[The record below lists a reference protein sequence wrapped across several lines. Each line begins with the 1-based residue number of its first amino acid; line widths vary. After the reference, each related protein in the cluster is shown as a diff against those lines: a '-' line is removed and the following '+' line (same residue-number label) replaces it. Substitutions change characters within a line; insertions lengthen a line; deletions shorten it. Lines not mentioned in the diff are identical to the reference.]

1 MPTMHSD
8 EATVIRE
15 LETVLGP
22 GKVLSDAPSLTA
34 YSIDAGIHKIPPR
47 AVVLIESPEDL
58 ESTLALARGHR
69 VPVTA
74 RSGGTN
80 LTGNAIGSGII
91 LEFSRM
97 NRILEINVRERW
109 VRVQPG
115 VIYAELSRELARRGL
130 MLGPDPSSGEM
141 CKLGGMLGNNAAGPH
156 TLKYGATKDHVIRM
170 EILLADGRRMKV
182 EPVSLKDPSFD
193 RFRREHAWIDPL
205 VDLVRNHAALL
216 REKKPRVSK
225 NSSGY
230 NLFALAEGL
239 DRGILDLPRLF
250 VGSEG
255 TLGLTLEATLGL
267 LPKPSRTVTALLYLE
282 RFEEVGHA
290 VNALLPLRPGALE
303 LLDANSLDLIG
314 RAKFAIPETTRAVL
328 LVELD
333 EEPMENQVEALH
345 AVCGQLHLTRPPD
358 LAREPD
364 HQQAL
369 WQVRK
374 AIYPT
379 LYRFESASGERRKP
393 VNFADDVVVAVERL
407 PELIAYLDGLFRETA
422 VPVAIFGHVG
432 NGNAH
437 ITPLLDITAAE
448 DFDKMIRLS
457 RQIHETVINRFG
469 GSICGEHGDGRVRG
483 EFVRALYGDDLF
495 GLFSKTKKLLDPD
508 DVLNPGV
515 KITDTSFTEHID
527 IERLSKS
534 CATCGRCNT
543 VCPVYDVRLE
553 ESNGAR
559 GWFHILTDP
568 DYDSDAASRVVEA
581 CLNCKSCRVVCPA
594 GLDVSSLVLDKRAE
608 TPNRMA
614 GFFFRLH
621 ARPVLFEP
629 LLKLAAR
636 TQVLWDRPAVRKG
649 IARMAAPVLKRI
661 APTAGLPANLILP
674 KLAARTLRER
684 HRPLTEEG
692 SGRGSVAYFHGCAA
706 NYFADGVGDAVIGVL
721 KKNGVDLVL
730 PRQRCSGTPVETY
743 GHRDIARDHARF
755 NLESLRPYDRVVT
768 GCASCTLMLKDYA
781 RFFDGKQRDEAER
794 LAGRVRHVTEFLVNE
809 LDLRLP
815 ESHGPEKTV
824 TYHSSCHLRAAGV
837 TREPRK
843 LLEKIPGSRFV
854 EMRDSDRCAGGAG
867 TYLVKDWD
875 LSRRIFGRKEAA
887 IRDSGTQ
894 VVATSCPA
902 CMIQLENGL
911 RGEIPVKHV
920 IQLVNEAYGKES
932 G

>member
-1 MPTMHSD
+1 M
-8 EATVIRE
+8 R
-15 LETVLGP
+15 
-22 GKVLSDAPSLTA
+22 
-34 YSIDAGIHKIPPR
+34 R
-47 AVVLIESPEDL
+47 AVVLIESSEDL
-58 ESTLALARGHR
+58 ETTLAFARER
-69 VPVTA
+69 RIPLTA

-97 NRILEINVRERW
+97 NRILELNVRERW

-115 VIYAELSRELARRGL
+115 VIYADLSRELARHGL

-170 EILLADGRRMKV
+170 DILLADGRQVRV
-182 EPVSLKDPSFD
+182 EEYPLKDASFD
-193 RFRREHAWIDPL
+193 LLRREHAWVDPL
-205 VDLVRNHAALL
+205 VDLVRINAGLL
-216 REKKPRVSK
+216 RAKKPRVSK

-239 DRGILDLPRLF
+239 DRGVLDLPRLF

-267 LPKPSRTVTALLYLE
+267 LPKPSQTVTALLYLE
-282 RFEEVGHA
+282 RFEEVGAA

-303 LLDANSLDLIG
+303 LLDSNSLDLIG
-314 RAKFAIPETTRAVL
+314 RAKFGIPETTRAVL

-333 EEPMENQVEALH
+333 EEPIENQVGALH
-345 AVCGQLHLTRPPD
+345 AVCGTLQLTRPPD
-358 LAREPD
+358 LAREPE

-374 AIYPT
+374 SIYPT
-379 LYRFESASGERRKP
+379 LYRYESASAGRKKP
-393 VNFADDVVVAVERL
+393 VNFADDVVVGVERL
-407 PELIAYLDGLFRETA
+407 PELIAYLDSLFRETA

-437 ITPLLDITAAE
+437 ITPLLDINAAE

-457 RQIHETVINRFG
+457 RRIHDTVITRFG

-495 GLFSKTKKLLDPD
+495 GLFAKTKKLLDPD
-508 DVLNPGV
+508 DTLNPGV
-515 KITDTSFTEHID
+515 KITDTPFTEHID
-527 IERLSKS
+527 IERLSKP

-543 VCPVYDVRLE
+543 VCPVYDVKLD

-568 DYDSDAASRVVEA
+568 DYDPESASRVVEA

-594 GLDVSSLVLDKRAE
+594 GLDVSSLILEKRAE
-608 TPNRMA
+608 APNRMA
-614 GFFFRLH
+614 GFFFRIH
-621 ARPVLFEP
+621 ARPGIFEP
-629 LLKLAAR
+629 MLKLAAR
-636 TQVLWDRPAVRKG
+636 AQFLWDLPAVRKW
-649 IARMAAPVLKRI
+649 IARMAAPVMKRI
-661 APTAGLPANLILP
+661 APTAGLPADLILP
-674 KLAARTLRER
+674 KLATRTLRER
-684 HRPLTEEG
+684 HSGLTEEG
-692 SGRGSVAYFHGCAA
+692 GGRGSVAYFHGCAA
-706 NYFADGVGDAVIGVL
+706 NYFSDGVGDAVIRVL
-721 KKNGVDLVL
+721 KKNGVQVVL
-730 PRQRCSGTPVETY
+730 PKQRCSGTPVETY
-743 GHRDIARDHARF
+743 GHREIAREHARF
-755 NLESLRPYDRVVT
+755 NLDSLRSYDRVVT
-768 GCASCTLMLKDYA
+768 GCASCTLMLKDYP
-781 RFFDGKQRDEAER
+781 RFFEGAQRAEAER
-794 LAGRVRHVTEFLVNE
+794 LSNRVRHVSEFLVN
-809 LDLRLP
+809 DLNLRFP
-815 ESHGPEKTV
+815 ESNAAGKTV

-837 TREPRK
+837 TREPRE
-843 LLEKIPGSRFV
+843 LLRSLPGTRYV

-867 TYLVKDWD
+867 TYLVKDWE
-875 LSRRIFGRKEAA
+875 LSRQIFGRKESA
-887 IRDSGTQ
+887 IRDSGAQ

-902 CMIQLENGL
+902 CMIQLNNGL
-911 RGEIPVKHV
+911 KGEIPVKHV
-920 IQLVNEAYGKES
+920 IQLIEEAYGEVS